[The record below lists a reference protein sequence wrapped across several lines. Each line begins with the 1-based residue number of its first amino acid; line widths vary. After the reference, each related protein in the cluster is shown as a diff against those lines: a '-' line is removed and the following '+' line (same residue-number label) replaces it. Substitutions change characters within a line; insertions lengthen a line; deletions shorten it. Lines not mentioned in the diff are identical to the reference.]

1 MSHSQRKKDFSKLEI
16 WIGLKRNKFW
26 IQISIFTDNFL
37 ALLPSR
43 ICKNDSNIDLF
54 FRLFSWILQKTFVN
68 FYWFFNQNVKW
79 KQTFLYCENEISKVF
94 SQIFC
99 KKKLIFCHIFCQK
112 KSLFSQIFLKKSWK
126 NWTKISTRLS

>member
-26 IQISIFTDNFL
+26 IQISIFTNNFL

-54 FRLFSWILQKTFVN
+54 FRLFSWILQKIFVN

-99 KKKLIFCHIFCQK
+99 KKKLIFCQK
-112 KSLFSQIFLKKSWK
+112 KITFFSNFFSKKVGK
-126 NWTKISTRLS
+126 TGQKYPPGFHNV